1 MKRLTNL
8 TFVLTLVAIVEAI
21 YALIAVLTPPDMV
34 ESLTGWVFSADGQ
47 WITKLLGVALAS
59 QAWVAWT
66 IRKKPHIGVAWGLA
80 FYQFASATVDWV
92 MWLLLADQGIF
103 SNTTAQIG
111 VLLAVP
117 SHYLLG
123 ILMVIAIRTYNRQA
137 QAH

>member
-1 MKRLTNL
+1 LLRLTNL
-8 TFVLTLVAIVEAI
+8 SFAFTLVAIVETF
-21 YALIAVLTPPDMV
+21 YALLAVFTPPDLV
-34 ESLTGWVFSADGQ
+34 TPLTGWVLNADGQ

-66 IRKKPHIGVAWGLA
+66 LRRTPHLGIAWALA

-103 SNTTAQIG
+103 STPTARIG
-111 VLLAVP
+111 ILIAVP

-123 ILMVIAIRTYNRQA
+123 LLLVIAIRRTVQQEA
-137 QAH
+137 Q

>member
-1 MKRLTNL
+1 MQRLTNL
-8 TFVLTLVAIVEAI
+8 SFAFTLVAIVETL
-21 YALIAVLTPPDMV
+21 YALLAVFTPPDLV
-34 ESLTGWVFSADGQ
+34 EPLTGWVLNADGQ

-66 IRKKPHIGVAWGLA
+66 LRRTPHLGVAWALA

-103 SNTTAQIG
+103 STPTARIG
-111 VLLAVP
+111 ILIAVP

-123 ILMVIAIRTYNRQA
+123 LLLVIAIRRTVQQEA
-137 QAH
+137 Q

>member
-1 MKRLTNL
+1 MRRLTNL
-8 TFVLTLVAIVEAI
+8 TFVLTLVAIVEAF
-21 YALIAVLTPPDMV
+21 YAVLAIGTPPSMV
-34 ESLTGWVFSADGQ
+34 EELTGWVLSPDGH

-66 IRKKPHIGVAWGLA
+66 IRKDPHIGVAWALV
-80 FYQFASATVDWV
+80 FYQFGSATIDWV

-111 VLLAVP
+111 IVLASS

-123 ILMVIAIRTYNRQA
+123 ILMVLAIRNYNREA
-137 QAH
+137 